1 MKKSLK
7 ELSSG
12 FDKFSFETSDC
23 SRTSVTDM
31 KLNTEA
37 HLFKS
42 YSPSGSSKT
51 IKLHRKAPNVV
62 ENIQT
67 ASYYIPGFDLK
78 WHYTGLEENTTER
91 GYYYN
96 NNNPITKLFIR
107 N

>member
-1 MKKSLK
+1 
-7 ELSSG
+7 
-12 FDKFSFETSDC
+12 
-23 SRTSVTDM
+23 M

-67 ASYYIPGFDLK
+67 ASFYIPGFDIK
-78 WHYTGLEENTTER
+78 WHYTGLEKNITER

-107 N
+107 NYSTNNYHHCIMIHIRSDLAFGLMYPNVC